1 MSEILNI
8 EEIRKE
14 YPILERTVAGKPLIY
29 LDNAAT
35 SQVPRCVVEGIEQM
49 YYHSKANVHRGV
61 HTLSQEATDMV
72 EATREKVRQYIG
84 AESTEEIVFTRG
96 TTEAINLVASSFG
109 ERLCNGDEIIV
120 TAMEHHANIVP
131 WQLLQRRKRIRL
143 SVVPINDAGEVDM
156 AAFERMIGDDTR
168 LVSIAHVSNVLG
180 TINPVKEMISIA
192 HRHGIPVL
200 VDGAQAVAHMRV
212 DVRDLDADFYAFSAH
227 KMYGPSGVGVL
238 YGRKKLLE
246 SMPPYQGGG
255 EMIGTVTFE
264 KTTFADLPFKFEAG
278 TPDFVGIAAFSRA
291 IDYING
297 LGLVNISAHERRLLQ
312 AATEGLMQIP
322 GMRIFGTA
330 AEKDAVLSFLVGDVS
345 SYDIG
350 LLLDKLGVA
359 VRTGHHCAQP
369 LMHRLGIEGTVRAS
383 FAVYNTMDEVEQFV
397 AATARVAKMFGY
409 LKSATTRI
417 I

>member
-8 EEIRKE
+8 EEIRKD

-84 AESTEEIVFTRG
+84 AESIEEIVFTRG
-96 TTEAINLVASSFG
+96 TTEAINLVASSYG

-143 SVVPINDAGEVDM
+143 NVVPINDAGEVDM
-156 AAFERMIGDDTR
+156 AAYERMIGDDTR

-180 TINPVKEMISIA
+180 TINPVKEMIAIA
-192 HRHGIPVL
+192 HSHGIPVL
-200 VDGAQAVAHMRV
+200 VDGAQAVAHMKV

-238 YGRKKLLE
+238 YGKKKFLE

-255 EMIGTVTFE
+255 EMIGTVSFE

-291 IDYING
+291 IDYILG
-297 LGLVNISAHERRLLQ
+297 LGLENISAHEHQLLQ

-330 AEKDAVLSFLVGDVS
+330 ADKDAVLSFLVGNVS

-383 FAVYNTMDEVEQFV
+383 FAVYNTMEEVEQFV

-409 LKSATTRI
+409 K
-417 I
+417 